1 MDTTRHDL
9 ARSPGFPLEFIL
21 VKTGTGMTDG
31 VIILSIIKKMTK
43 KIYNLISF
51 DTILLLCLFISLPLS
66 YSNFF
71 ESGNYFIIGLAVI
84 GTFPIVFSAY
94 KAILNKQISIDLLAS
109 VALIFSLLSGEW
121 ISAIFINLM
130 LTSARIFMTYNENK
144 ARKNIE
150 SLLKLKPKKVKIKK
164 SDGKVVEIKPKDVR
178 VGDIVVVDLGERI
191 PVDGKIV
198 SGEATIDESSLT
210 GESIPVSKTK
220 DAKVFSST
228 LVVSGNLLVETEK
241 IGSETTL
248 EKIIKLVEQ
257 AQIDKP
263 DIHTSAEKFSTWY
276 LVIVFVGSFVAYFI
290 TRDVTFVLA
299 ILLVVCADDVAVA
312 VPLTFLTAISYCAK
326 NGVIVKGAS
335 YLEILKD
342 VKVIFVDKTGTLTK
356 GKLKVEKFVCD
367 NNICN
372 LTDKKKILKYSGILT
387 MLSDHPI
394 SKAIVNFIEGDKEED
409 TGVTTP
415 DSFQE
420 YGGKGILGVFQGEKI
435 ILGKVSYL
443 QENGIKITDEVEK
456 QILVEEENGFNTTL
470 VSLNGELKGFFVIAD
485 EIKLDIKDDIEELK
499 NVGVERIIMLTG
511 DNERVAKRISDGLG
525 LTEFHANLLPS
536 EKYDFIKNTIS
547 DKYKTMMVGDG
558 INDAASLSLS
568 DIGVAMGAIG
578 YDVAIESA
586 DIILMKDDFSK
597 IPDLIRLSKYVMK
610 ISNQDFIL
618 WGISNVIGLA
628 LVFIGILK
636 PTGASA
642 YNFIT
647 DFFPL
652 INSTRI
658 FKLYIKRKS

>member
-1 MDTTRHDL
+1 M
-9 ARSPGFPLEFIL
+9 
-21 VKTGTGMTDG
+21 
-31 VIILSIIKKMTK
+31 II
-43 KIYNLISF
+43 
-51 DTILLLCLFISLPLS
+51 
-66 YSNFF
+66 
-71 ESGNYFIIGLAVI
+71 
-84 GTFPIVFSAY
+84 
-94 KAILNKQISIDLLAS
+94 
-109 VALIFSLLSGEW
+109 
-121 ISAIFINLM
+121 
-130 LTSARIFMTYNENK
+130 
-144 ARKNIE
+144 
-150 SLLKLKPKKVKIKK
+150 
-164 SDGKVVEIKPKDVR
+164 
-178 VGDIVVVDLGERI
+178 
-191 PVDGKIV
+191 
-198 SGEATIDESSLT
+198 
-210 GESIPVSKTK
+210 
-220 DAKVFSST
+220 
-228 LVVSGNLLVETEK
+228 
-241 IGSETTL
+241 
-248 EKIIKLVEQ
+248 
-257 AQIDKP
+257 
-263 DIHTSAEKFSTWY
+263 
-276 LVIVFVGSFVAYFI
+276 
-290 TRDVTFVLA
+290 
-299 ILLVVCADDVAVA
+299 
-312 VPLTFLTAISYCAK
+312 
-326 NGVIVKGAS
+326 KGAS

-372 LTDKKKILKYSGILT
+372 LTDKKKILKYSGILA

-394 SKAIVNFIEGDKEED
+394 SKAIVNFIESDKEED
-409 TGVTTP
+409 VGVTTP

-443 QENGIKITDEVEK
+443 QENSIKITDEVER

-470 VSLNGELKGFFVIAD
+470 ISLNGELKGFFVIAD

-499 NVGVERIIMLTG
+499 KVGVERIIMLTG
-511 DNERVAKRISDGLG
+511 DNERVAKRISNSLG

-610 ISNQDFIL
+610 ISNQDFML

-658 FKLYIKRKS
+658 FRLYIKRKS